1 MGNKIRKSPI
11 APIAIKNCLLQML
24 QKYMYIYINETLGL
38 SQNTKAARGPLLP
51 ALKNTQLD

>member
-38 SQNTKAARGPLLP
+38 SQKPRPPGDHYC
-51 ALKNTQLD
+51 QH